1 MIFVVFFSILLS
13 CMGWVMNF
21 WLWQFLGRLHPMIV
35 HFPIAVLFVALV
47 LEFFTL
53 RGKNRELRF
62 PINVLL
68 VIGAGSALAAVVF
81 GWLLKTQDDYSGD
94 LVMVHQWTGIATAM
108 LAVATIWLHRS
119 MVRRQRPQLVKAYRA
134 FLTLT

>member
-1 MIFVVFFSILLS
+1 MTFAVSFSILTSGVGLFA
-13 CMGWVMNF
+13 NF

-53 RGKNRELRF
+53 RGRNRELRF

-68 VIGAGSALAAVVF
+68 IIGAGSAVAAVVF
-81 GWLLKTQDDYSGD
+81 GWLLKTQDDYNGD
-94 LVMVHQWTGIATAM
+94 LVTMHQWTGIATAV
-108 LAVATIWLHRS
+108 LAVATI
-119 MVRRQRPQLVKAYRA
+119 
-134 FLTLT
+134 